1 MAPKITNA
9 AYKPTTTS
17 ARADGA
23 TLRRVDQPRTNVGTV
38 SPVVPGRKALAHIR
52 YATLVGG
59 SRIHRIRRGS
69 IGPIATV
76 DTRRSLVCQPTGGP
90 DGGQL
95 RRGTQP
101 QQPRGGASIGAS
113 TPEIGPSDR
122 RS

>member
-17 ARADGA
+17 ARADDA
-23 TLRRVDQPRTNVGTV
+23 TVRRVDQPRTNVGTV
-38 SPVVPGRKALAHIR
+38 SPVVPGRKAPAHIR
-52 YATLVGG
+52 YSILIGG
-59 SRIHRIRRGS
+59 VRIHPIRRGS

-95 RRGTQP
+95 RRGTRP
-101 QQPRGGASIGAS
+101 NNP
-113 TPEIGPSDR
+113 
-122 RS
+122 